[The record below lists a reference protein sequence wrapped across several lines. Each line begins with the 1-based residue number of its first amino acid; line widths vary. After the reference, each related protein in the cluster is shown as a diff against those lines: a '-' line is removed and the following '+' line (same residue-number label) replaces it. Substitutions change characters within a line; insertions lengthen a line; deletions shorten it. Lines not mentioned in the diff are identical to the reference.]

1 MRAVK
6 LAKIA
11 AEAEILR
18 IQHMLKRQGMR
29 AAFGLVAV
37 LFAFGVLVLA
47 HVAGWQALQLY
58 VPPIYA
64 TLTLLSVDLVIAA
77 IFGILAARSSPS
89 RDEREALTIRQRAL
103 HEARSSLALG
113 ALIPVAGTLLRSRR
127 RREESFGGG
136 SDSAATV
143 SAPWGEMVL
152 VKFIGAASLVQ
163 LLSVRAKDA
172 VAETG
177 R

>member
-1 MRAVK
+1 MRAVNLTK
-6 LAKIA
+6 VA

-37 LFAFGVLVLA
+37 LFVLGVLVLA
-47 HVAGWQALQLY
+47 HIAGWQVLRLY

-64 TLTLLSVDLVIAA
+64 TLILLGVDLVIAA

-89 RDEREALTIRQRAL
+89 HHEREALAIRQRAL

-113 ALIPVAGTLLRSRR
+113 ALIPIAGALLRPRR
-127 RREESFGGG
+127 NAPPKVPLWRR
-136 SDSAATV
+136 
-143 SAPWGEMVL
+143 L
-152 VKFIGAASLVQ
+152 K
-163 LLSVRAKDA
+163 
-172 VAETG
+172 
-177 R
+177 